1 MYKKYFV
8 NLHHLTDMSVRQ
20 TINKY
25 MKWLLPMIFIAYY
38 GSITLFIH
46 VHIENGTTIV
56 HSHPFGAKS
65 GGACHHHASLSEIQ
79 LFHTLSTISVEDG
92 AVHALLIDFQS
103 KQIAEIVEYPVCPD
117 YLVPAKGK
125 LSLRAPPVF

>member
-1 MYKKYFV
+1 
-8 NLHHLTDMSVRQ
+8 
-20 TINKY
+20 
-25 MKWLLPMIFIAYY
+25 MIFIAYY

-46 VHIENGTTIV
+46 VHIEHGTTIV

-79 LFHTLSTISVEDG
+79 LFHTLTTISVEDG
-92 AVHALLIDFQS
+92 AVYTYHLDFQA
-103 KQIAEIVEYPVCPD
+103 KQIAEIVEIPACPD
-117 YLVPAKGK
+117 YLVPVKGK